1 MINCPYK
8 MTVKQMKEKLNE
20 FSEDDT
26 ICLYCQ
32 AAPYKAIAELLV
44 YDRYS
49 FDSEVLLSNQDSLK
63 EE

>member
-1 MINCPYK
+1 MTKPYK
-8 MTVKQMKEKLNE
+8 MTVKQMKEMLNE

-32 AAPYKAIAELLV
+32 ATPYKAIAELLV

-49 FDSEVLLSNQDSLK
+49 FDCEVLLSNQDDLK
-63 EE
+63 KE